1 MTPSRRSTLIAL
13 PTPPR
18 RRLKSSAFFGVRNR
32 VQHRLGQRLL
42 HPDCPVWLR
51 VRAVLR
57 LLASASPLHLLLLV
71 NRFAPKDSGFRLYL
85 IRNLAILSIKK
96 GAYLLKCGR
105 RGSPS
110 FVLSGFL
117 RYART
122 KSKLILGF

>member
-85 IRNLAILSIKK
+85 IRNLICKDKEQADSW
-96 GAYLLKCGR
+96 
-105 RGSPS
+105 
-110 FVLSGFL
+110 
-117 RYART
+117 
-122 KSKLILGF
+122 ILGFESHNIKVSPS